1 MCKCSTTRRKEK
13 RKKKKITVFI
23 SSAPDHTRW
32 HLWAIRLPSNDS
44 AGSSAYSLTSS
55 CYCMGLLARLGFHSI
70 RPKQTHAAALLLLY
84 YSTALHSLTQTD
96 KYYRTKQTVDITITT
111 NITLYFHKSRQI
123 NKSQNRALDENPLC
137 WRQRLYKWLYLQSFF
152 FLFHS
157 FIYFLFSFYFQQWI
171 FHHLKTQLV

>member
-1 MCKCSTTRRKEK
+1 MCKCSTTRKKEK
-13 RKKKKITVFI
+13 KNEKKITVFI

-70 RPKQTHAAALLLLY
+70 RPKQTHAATALLLLLLLY

-123 NKSQNRALDENPLC
+123 NKSQNRALDKTHCVDGKGFTND
-137 WRQRLYKWLYLQSFF
+137 
-152 FLFHS
+152 
-157 FIYFLFSFYFQQWI
+157 FICSHFSFYFIHSLTFFSLSI
-171 FHHLKTQLV
+171 FNNEYFII